1 MVKPPRQDPG
11 GSRHSDPARSVTSG
25 KTLTDTE
32 LDTLRAQVEQ
42 ARGIL
47 ADAVA
52 KLSGSFSTM
61 DTETKVQK
69 DMMQSLLASLSG
81 DDETAEQQEQRK
93 ESGQTKI
100 NIRQFTIETGAFLTQ
115 FTDLLASVSQQS
127 IRTVYRIDDM
137 VDQLDAVFSLINSIN
152 GIADETFILAVNA
165 SIEAARTK
173 DVSTQSGHSFS
184 VIASNIRELSKKT
197 RRFNDQIG
205 TQIGKARTTVNEV
218 REIIA
223 AMASRDLNVALS
235 GKERIELMMNEL
247 AEFQGFMTD
256 NVDRASLATSRIAES
271 TSQAVTAMQ
280 FEDILNQLLVSIRQ
294 RAERIA
300 GEGGEPP
307 TTASPFGRASLNG
320 PVQQHN
326 MAPGKVELF

>member
-1 MVKPPRQDPG
+1 VAPG
-11 GSRHSDPARSVTSG
+11 KA
-25 KTLTDTE
+25 LTDTE
-32 LDTLRAQVEQ
+32 LDVLRAQVEQ

-61 DTETKVQK
+61 ETETKVQK
-69 DMMQSLLASLSG
+69 DMMQSLLASLSRDAG
-81 DDETAEQQEQRK
+81 SAEQQPAHA
-93 ESGQTKI
+93 KI
-100 NIRQFTIETGAFLTQ
+100 NIHEFTVETGSFLTQ

-137 VDQLDAVFSLINSIN
+137 VEQLDEVFSLINSIN

-173 DVSTQSGHSFS
+173 DVNTQSGHSFS

-223 AMASRDLNVALS
+223 VMASRDLNVALS

-247 AEFQGFMTD
+247 AEFQRFMTD
-256 NVDRASLATSRIAES
+256 NVDRASVATSRIADS
-271 TSQAVTAMQ
+271 TSQAITAMQ
-280 FEDILNQLLVSIRQ
+280 FEDIINQLLVSIRQ

-300 GEGGEPP
+300 GEGDEPP
-307 TTASPFGRASLNG
+307 TASNSFGRTSLNG
-320 PVQQHN
+320 PVEQHN
-326 MAPGKVELF
+326 MSPGKVELF

>member
-1 MVKPPRQDPG
+1 LKPLRPTSAGAAPHVEPG
-11 GSRHSDPARSVTSG
+11 RTVARGT
-25 KTLTDTE
+25 TLTDTE
-32 LDTLRAQVEQ
+32 LDALRAQVDQ

-52 KLSGSFSTM
+52 KLSGSFATM
-61 DTETKVQK
+61 ETETKVQK
-69 DMMQSLLASLSG
+69 DMMQSLLASLSREADTG
-81 DDETAEQQEQRK
+81 GAEQRP
-93 ESGQTKI
+93 GQAKI
-100 NIRQFTIETGAFLTQ
+100 NIREFTIETGAFLTQ

-137 VDQLDAVFSLINSIN
+137 VDQLDEVFSLINSIN

-235 GKERIELMMNEL
+235 GKERIELMMKEL
-247 AEFQGFMTD
+247 ADFERFMTE
-256 NVDRASLATSRIAES
+256 NVDRASLATSRIADS
-271 TSQAVTAMQ
+271 TSQAVTALQ
-280 FEDILNQLLVSIRQ
+280 FEDILNQLLVSIHQ

-300 GEGGEPP
+300 SERGEPLD
-307 TTASPFGRASLNG
+307 ASRAFGRTSGNA

-326 MAPGKVELF
+326 MTPGKVELF

>member
-1 MVKPPRQDPG
+1 V
-11 GSRHSDPARSVTSG
+11 ASG
-25 KTLTDTE
+25 TRLTDTE
-32 LDTLRAQVEQ
+32 IDALRAQVEQ

-52 KLSGSFSTM
+52 KLSSSFSTM
-61 DTETKVQK
+61 ETETKVQK

-81 DDETAEQQEQRK
+81 EGDTAEQQAQQK
-93 ESGQTKI
+93 ASGQTGQTKI

-173 DVSTQSGHSFS
+173 DVSTQSGHSFA

-247 AEFQGFMTD
+247 AEFQHFMTD
-256 NVDRASLATSRIAES
+256 NVDRASVATSRIAES

-307 TTASPFGRASLNG
+307 TTASPFGRSSLNG

-326 MAPGKVELF
+326 MTPGKVELF

>member
-11 GSRHSDPARSVTSG
+11 GSRHSDPARAVTSG

-81 DDETAEQQEQRK
+81 DDETVEQQEQRK
-93 ESGQTKI
+93 ASGQTKI

-205 TQIGKARTTVNEV
+205 TQIGKARATVNEV

-307 TTASPFGRASLNG
+307 TTASPFGRSSLNG

-326 MAPGKVELF
+326 MTPGKVELF